1 MLTSGTGPQLHGSAS
16 FVNNSSVVP
25 GHNSTGHHSVSNLLG
40 KNSRSSSE
48 PPTAGFTQP
57 AMKSSNSTSSFQQK
71 STFPVFMKPL
81 MIPKVEKVK
90 TNAAGTEA

>member
-25 GHNSTGHHSVSNLLG
+25 GHNNTGHHSVSNLLG

-48 PPTAGFTQP
+48 PPTAGFT
-57 AMKSSNSTSSFQQK
+57 
-71 STFPVFMKPL
+71 
-81 MIPKVEKVK
+81 
-90 TNAAGTEA
+90 